1 MITTDFTQLNE
12 SLKTFILSV
21 SFGSQAVID
30 SLVDTANRHLE
41 ELNRLNIATLNVK
54 LHFQCSVS
62 IINQVYSSLYYINL
76 HSADIMSD
84 EPQRPLDSVIDSIG
98 NRFSAALA
106 RIKSEVPTVF

>member
-62 IINQVYSSLYYINL
+62 ITESKGRCGSSLII
-76 HSADIMSD
+76 SAECKLI
-84 EPQRPLDSVIDSIG
+84 
-98 NRFSAALA
+98 
-106 RIKSEVPTVF
+106 